1 MIAKAYNPKDTIEK
15 KRALLE
21 GNLYAASSLP
31 EDLFKDAE
39 WLDSGHVGSKLRR
52 EFTIKYLLR
61 CAYQNYIPALMKFVF
76 LYEVGKH
83 RPQNF
88 KKAHCYALRAFRE
101 GVKTLE
107 HSALRPFAIDS
118 VRTRFYLYGTPS
130 FGEGLWSS
138 AKVAKALV
146 LASGAIDCACIEAER
161 GVDISEAALA
171 ECKSFYRQEMEHL
184 LARPHHAWSLHWC
197 EDRRVVPVEG

>member
-76 LYEVGKH
+76 LYEVVYDAVEELLTKLDRFHKTGKKIT
-83 RPQNF
+83 F
-88 KKAHCYALRAFRE
+88 DL
-101 GVKTLE
+101 
-107 HSALRPFAIDS
+107 
-118 VRTRFYLYGTPS
+118 
-130 FGEGLWSS
+130 
-138 AKVAKALV
+138 AKVVDHLQ
-146 LASGAIDCACIEAER
+146 AIKKET
-161 GVDISEAALA
+161 
-171 ECKSFYRQEMEHL
+171 
-184 LARPHHAWSLHWC
+184 RP
-197 EDRRVVPVEG
+197 R

>member
-1 MIAKAYNPKDTIEK
+1 MIARAYNPKDPIEK
-15 KRALLE
+15 KHALLE

-83 RPQNF
+83 RPQNL
-88 KKAHCYALRAFRE
+88 KKAHCYMLRAFRE
-101 GVKTLE
+101 GAKTLDKV
-107 HSALRPFAIDS
+107 ALRPFAIDA

-138 AKVAKALV
+138 VKVAEALV
-146 LASGAIDCACIEAER
+146 LASGAIDYSSIEDEH
-161 GVDISEAALA
+161 GLYISEAALA
-171 ECKSFYRQEMEHL
+171 ECKLFYRQEMEHL
-184 LARPHHAWSLHWC
+184 LA
-197 EDRRVVPVEG
+197 

>member
-76 LYEVGKH
+76 LYEVVYDAVEELLTKLDRFHKTGKKIT
-83 RPQNF
+83 F
-88 KKAHCYALRAFRE
+88 DL
-101 GVKTLE
+101 
-107 HSALRPFAIDS
+107 
-118 VRTRFYLYGTPS
+118 
-130 FGEGLWSS
+130 
-138 AKVAKALV
+138 AKVVDHLQ
-146 LASGAIDCACIEAER
+146 AIKEET
-161 GVDISEAALA
+161 
-171 ECKSFYRQEMEHL
+171 
-184 LARPHHAWSLHWC
+184 RP
-197 EDRRVVPVEG
+197 R

>member
-88 KKAHCYALRAFRE
+88 KKAHCYALRAFRD
-101 GVKTLE
+101 GAKTLE
-107 HSALRPFAIDS
+107 HSALRPFAIDAL
-118 VRTRFYLYGTPS
+118 RTRFYLYGAPS
-130 FGEGLWSS
+130 LGEGLWSS
-138 AKVAKALV
+138 VKVAEALV
-146 LASGAIDCACIEAER
+146 LASGEIDYSAIKDEH
-161 GVDISEAALA
+161 GVYSSKAVLA

-184 LARPHHAWSLHWC
+184 LT
-197 EDRRVVPVEG
+197 